1 MVENTLLSTTED
13 QGKGKKVI
21 LSRFL
26 KHIWNEGRE
35 DMIGA
40 YIAPHYKIH
49 HDPGDPWHGKTL
61 DIEGFK
67 TRLRDSRA
75 PFPDQYFTIQ
85 EMIEKTDAVAV
96 SWHWQGSHLG
106 QLAGFEPTGKVIT
119 MSGLT
124 IYYFENEKLSGHWQV
139 ADRLGVFQQL
149 SS

>member
-13 QGKGKKVI
+13 QGKGKKAI

-35 DMIGA
+35 DMVDD
-40 YIAPHYKIH
+40 YIAPKYKIH
-49 HDPGDPWHGKTL
+49 HDPGDPWHGQAL
-61 DIEGFK
+61 DIEAFK
-67 TRLRDSRA
+67 NRLRVSRA
-75 PFPDQYFTIQ
+75 PFPDQCFTIH

-106 QLAGFEPTGKVIT
+106 QLVGIEPTGKVIT

-139 ADRLGVFQQL
+139 VDRLGVFQQL